1 MVNLNNLDIKIG
13 INPIVWSNDDMHDLG
28 GDIPL
33 EQCLSEAN
41 KAGYSGIELGHKF
54 PKDPTKLK
62 PILNMEERVVS
73 VTGCRYVDEVVPDA
87 PWIIDRAWIEKY
99 KIDLVVHGDDYC
111 QEQLESIYNVPISMG
126 IFRTVPYTP
135 GISTAEIIRR
145 CKEAV
150 QSPT

>member
-1 MVNLNNLDIKIG
+1 MIRVYVDMVGDLFHYGHVEFLRKAHAFGDHLLVG
-13 INPIVWSNDDMHDLG
+13 ICSD
-28 GDIPL
+28 
-33 EQCLSEAN
+33 EAVQTS
-41 KAGYSGIELGHKF
+41 KW
-54 PKDPTKLK
+54 K

-73 VTGCRYVDEVVPDA
+73 VGGCRYVDEVVADA
-87 PWIIDRAWIEKY
+87 PWIIDRAWIEKH

-111 QEQLESIYNVPISMG
+111 QEQLESIYYVPISMG

-150 QSPT
+150 PSPT